1 MTKARPVMVSPRE
14 TSSPGPL
21 DQPSYGQL
29 LDRARRELQ
38 ERVTSGKVEI
48 DAHGNYVIRL
58 PSSNAGAR
66 TSTRQIPRSIS
77 AGQAPSSRHQPPDA
91 SRAPSPSFAS
101 DPQAHP
107 AVPQL
112 QGLGIACIAASHHV
126 PSLAGQYGSAASLA
140 SGSHIVAKRA
150 VSDPQS
156 RRRKAQ
162 SLSELGLPT
171 QERLT
176 PQQRAA
182 WSSFSAVPDSLR
194 PSSLMDGEF
203 IWTTDA
209 LSTQPVA
216 AHASHIES
224 SGHLSINGTQD
235 ESSSYV
241 MRLEQSSSTPP
252 AGARRTLGTFRPL
265 QIVFDLNDKS
275 QRVDRVRFPPHT
287 SVSSTLS
294 RADSTDTSLTSM
306 MDGITRAFDLSLT
319 LPESDTTRDDFGAVP
334 FRLIPKHKPRPSVL
348 PMRTM
353 GRGRSSIPVASHSS
367 TSINHIVL
375 AAPPKDNRA
384 PQRRNTHDLVRSPA
398 PPCDRC
404 GHMPRECSINGCSI
418 ATFSGQIG
426 STCDKKGSIG
436 KPCETPSKASRP
448 QVSILRHVGP
458 ARPVAMRRIP
468 VMRSFSAPIH
478 FRNDTPHATSV
489 DGPCNP
495 AKCSQGTLGGQD
507 CGSVECDHCT
517 ESWLSGIK
525 SPTLPPEEVAASF
538 SISSRLVD
546 SPASLVQTS
555 STGQQRVQALCDTP
569 TKCNIP
575 LASDGS
581 IHLECQPGPVGKTL
595 PCNSD
600 SSRGLL
606 WTQLHASPVHTRTQ
620 SVKFRKGSTC
630 NEEQRQM
637 RPILAGRK
645 RRGSWVDRVVSST
658 TEKLPGSIGR
668 PRSVSSINL
677 SRSPSMAQPSSL
689 RSPNVDLSASFV
701 SKLEISRSRAT
712 SMDMERG
719 RLASPLTD
727 HARFTTP
734 VHPARLGHAEHT
746 PQARNVVTMSSIPSV
761 KEAAKR
767 AKRHGPR
774 LSIHGLSFALPAR
787 RVSTSTMSPC
797 TPSNASDTAES
808 ARRLSAYFT
817 EKDDEWLDV
826 HRINAQNQFVSYT
839 ALRQGP
845 PHVVASLNNNVA
857 TPPRVQSSALKRFAN
872 AARQVFDELLLK

>member
-1 MTKARPVMVSPRE
+1 MVSPRE
-14 TSSPGPL
+14 TSSPDPL

-29 LDRARRELQ
+29 LHRARRELQ

-77 AGQAPSSRHQPPDA
+77 AYQVPSSRHQPTDA
-91 SRAPSPSFAS
+91 SRAPSPSFATNL
-101 DPQAHP
+101 QAHP
-107 AVPQL
+107 AVPPL
-112 QGLGIACIAASHHV
+112 QGLGIACIAATHQVS
-126 PSLAGQYGSAASLA
+126 SLPGQHGSAAHSASLA

-150 VSDPQS
+150 VSDSQS

-171 QERLT
+171 QKRLT

-209 LSTQPVA
+209 LGTQPVA
-216 AHASHIES
+216 AHASHMES

-235 ESSSYV
+235 ESSTYV

-275 QRVDRVRFPPHT
+275 QRVERLRFSPH
-287 SVSSTLS
+287 SSASSTLS

-319 LPESDTTRDDFGAVP
+319 LPESDTTRVDFGAVP
-334 FRLIPKHKPRPSVL
+334 FRSAPKHKPRPSVL
-348 PMRTM
+348 PMRTI

-367 TSINHIVL
+367 TSMNHIVL
-375 AAPPKDNRA
+375 AAPPKDKTSSRA

-404 GHMPRECSINGCSI
+404 GHMPRECSINGCST

-426 STCDKKGSIG
+426 STCDKKGSIR
-436 KPCETPSKASRP
+436 KPCETPSKYSRP

-489 DGPCNP
+489 DGPCDP
-495 AKCSQGTLGGQD
+495 AKCSQGTLDGQD

-525 SPTLPPEEVAASF
+525 SPTLPPEEVATSF

-595 PCNSD
+595 PCNSG
-600 SSRGLL
+600 SSRSLL
-606 WTQLHASPVHTRTQ
+606 WTQVHASPVHTRTQ
-620 SVKFRKGSTC
+620 SVKFRKGSNC

-637 RPILAGRK
+637 RPIVGRK

-677 SRSPSMAQPSSL
+677 SRSPSIAQASSL
-689 RSPNVDLSASFV
+689 RSPDVDLSASFV

-734 VHPARLGHAEHT
+734 VHPARLGHVEHT
-746 PQARNVVTMSSIPSV
+746 PHTRNVVTMSSIPSV

-767 AKRHGPR
+767 AKRHAPR

-787 RVSTSTMSPC
+787 RASTSTMSPC
-797 TPSNASDTAES
+797 APSNASDTAES
-808 ARRLSAYFT
+808 DRRLSSYLT

-826 HRINAQNQFVSYT
+826 HRIDAQNQSFSD
-839 ALRQGP
+839 AAPRQGP
-845 PHVVASLNNNVA
+845 LHVVASLNNNNVA

-872 AARQVFDELLLK
+872 AARQVFDELLIK